1 MNKIIYPYQ
10 YFAIKKQV
18 LHLVNAYHSVNDKK
32 TIETLQML
40 TIESIDETINERY
53 SEIEALKQ
61 YILDQTLTR
70 EKVEHYFEELKQAV
84 IPFEQPSSKQVE
96 KVFRKVKKLKQPD
109 WETLDLTEHSFVGW
123 NDPGTQRKYLL
134 YYAEGKLQGLS
145 GQLNPTV
152 IKNVCTICQK
162 VSSVSMFLT
171 TTKTSGDGTYTK
183 KGNYICANSE
193 QCNQQLHDK
202 QSFENFIS
210 QMK

>member
-1 MNKIIYPYQ
+1 MNQIIHPYQ
-10 YFAIKKQV
+10 YFAIKKNV

-40 TIESIDETINERY
+40 TLEGIDETVKDK
-53 SEIEALKQ
+53 SPEIEDLKQ

-70 EKVEHYFEELKQAV
+70 EKVEIYFEQFKEAV
-84 IPFEQPSSKQVE
+84 IPFEQPTAKQVE
-96 KVFRKVKKLKQPD
+96 KVFRKVKKLKQPE
-109 WETLDLTEHSFVGW
+109 WNVIDLKEHSFVGW
-123 NDPGTQRKYLL
+123 NDPGTQRKYIL

-145 GQLNPTV
+145 GQLNPTI

-183 KGNYICANSE
+183 KGNYICADSE
-193 QCNQQLHDK
+193 QCNHQLHER
-202 QSFENFIS
+202 QSFDGFIN